1 MRKRFSVI
9 GLGYFGQ
16 RLALELSQRG
26 AEVVV
31 IDNTLSKIEDMKN
44 KVAYAV
50 RLDST
55 DDTALRNQGLEDLD
69 AVIVTIGE
77 DFESA
82 LLTVVHLLQ
91 YQCKKVIV
99 KSTSPVHTKIFK
111 SVGVHSVISPE
122 EIIAERLAT
131 TLMTANVL
139 DSIPLTEDY
148 RIVQIIAP
156 ERFENKTLRELDL
169 RRKHEVNLITIKR
182 REQSSAQTGADRV
195 DQPESAHGQA
205 SRTRFFRGIE
215 QIDEVETI
223 IGVPLPETVILK
235 DDVLVLLGR
244 VEDVNRIVDY

>member
-31 IDNTLSKIEDMKN
+31 IDNTISKIEEIKN

-55 DDTALRNQGLEDLD
+55 DDTALRNQGLEELD

-91 YQCKKVIV
+91 YKCKKVIV

-122 EIIAERLAT
+122 EIIAERLST

-139 DSIPLTEDY
+139 DSIPLTDDY
-148 RIVQIIAP
+148 SIVQIIAP
-156 ERFENKTLRELDL
+156 ERFENKSLRDLDL
-169 RRKHEVNLITIKR
+169 RRKYEVNLITIKR
-182 REQSSAQTGADRV
+182 MEEAPPIGSQQQG
-195 DQPESAHGQA
+195 
-205 SRTRFFRGIE
+205 
-215 QIDEVETI
+215 ETI
-223 IGVPLPETVILK
+223 IGVPMPDTVIQK
-235 DDVLVLLGR
+235 HDVLVLLGKR
-244 VEDVNRIVDY
+244 NSIDRIVDY

>member
-26 AEVVV
+26 AEVIV
-31 IDNTLSKIEDMKN
+31 IDNTLSKIEEIKN

-55 DDTALRNQGLEDLD
+55 DDNALRNQGLEDLD

-91 YQCKKVIV
+91 YKCKKVIV

-122 EIIAERLAT
+122 EIIAERLSG
-131 TLMTANVL
+131 TLMTSNVL
-139 DSIPLTEDY
+139 DSIPLTDEF

-156 ERFENKTLRELDL
+156 ERFEGKTLRELDL

-182 REQSSAQTGADRV
+182 RIRRDADEQ
-195 DQPESAHGQA
+195 GQGRQA
-205 SRTRFFRGIE
+205 ASTSRDAESRTRFFRGDQTE
-215 QIDEVETI
+215 DETETI
-223 IGVPLPETVILK
+223 IGVPMPETVIQK
-235 DDVLVLLGR
+235 NDILVLLGT
-244 VEDVNRIVDY
+244 VQAGNRIVDY